1 MEYNNPM
8 INPNIVFTAPR
19 VAEVLDR
26 PVPSPGPGQVLVRT
40 MRSCL
45 SAGTERGNILGEP
58 NMGINSPKDA
68 PAVFPRQL
76 GYSAAGIVEAVGE
89 GVVSVKSGDRVS
101 MSWSCHAALQCRPE
115 GLVYLLPENVSF
127 EAAALTHIAIMPMQA
142 LRKCHFEFGESVLVV
157 GQGLLGQLA
166 IKLARA
172 VGAAPVIAADPVPG
186 KRERALA
193 LGADLALD
201 PGAPD
206 FAEQAKAATDG
217 GARVVIEVTG
227 VDRALDTALDAVAR
241 FGRVALL
248 GCTRRSEF
256 AIDYYRKVHG
266 RGVTLVGAHNQARP
280 AHDSSPGW
288 WTVRNDALAYLR
300 LVSLGRLDMAG
311 FVEEVHPIDDAPA
324 VYARLAE
331 GGPFPT
337 VQFDWTDLP

>member
-1 MEYNNPM
+1 MY
-8 INPNIVFTAPR
+8 NPNIVFTAPR
-19 VAEVLDR
+19 VAEVIDK
-26 PVPSPGPGQVLVRT
+26 PVPSPGPGDVLVRT
-40 MRSCL
+40 VRSCL
-45 SAGTERGNILGEP
+45 SAGTERGNLLGEP
-58 NMGINSPKDA
+58 NMGLDSPKDA

-76 GYSAAGIVEAVGE
+76 GYSAAGTVEAVGE
-89 GVVSVKSGDRVS
+89 GVASLKPGDRVA
-101 MSWSCHAALQCRPE
+101 MSWSQHAAFQCRPE
-115 GLVYLLPENVSF
+115 SLSYPLPENVSF
-127 EAAALTHIAIMPMQA
+127 EAGALTHIAIMPMQA
-142 LRKCHFEFGESVLVV
+142 LRKCRFEFGESVLVV

-166 IKLARA
+166 VKVARA
-172 VGAAPVIAADPVPG
+172 AGAAPVIAADPVPA
-186 KRERALA
+186 KRDRALA

-206 FAEQAKAATDG
+206 FAERVKVATGG

-280 AHDSSPGW
+280 PHDSSPGW
-288 WTVRNDALAYLR
+288 WTVRDDALAYLR
-300 LVSLGRLDMAG
+300 MVSLGRLDLVG
-311 FVEEVHPIDDAPA
+311 FVEEVHPVADASA
-324 VYARLAE
+324 VYTRLVA

-337 VQFDWTDLP
+337 VQFDWETKHEC